1 MKVLIVSCLLA
12 LSGCGTA
19 MPLVVRPEVPPELMA
34 PPQAWPKLK
43 ENPSLGDVAAGV
55 VEARRRFH
63 DNAARL
69 EAIQSIVRESVGN
82 DQATSKGN

>member
-19 MPLVVRPEVPPELMA
+19 MPLVVRPEIPPELMQ
-34 PPQAWPKLK
+34 PPQAWPLLK

-55 VEARRRFH
+55 AEARKRFAE
-63 DNAARL
+63 NAARL
-69 EAIQSIVRESVGN
+69 EAIQSIVKEGDSGN
-82 DQATSKGN
+82 NNKSN